1 MLTQKQPSSWVVRAK
16 GVTHVGR
23 VRQNNEDSLLVDE
36 KRGLFIVS
44 DGMGGHQAGEV
55 ASNAVV
61 TVLPPMIEQLAAR
74 VETPSKEAFEQ
85 VLRDAILELSQRLR
99 DESRGQAG
107 LQGMGAT
114 VVVVW
119 LQGQRAHMASMGDSR
134 IYLFREKQLTQLTQD
149 HSIIALLLRHKE
161 ITEEEAKQHPARGRL
176 SRYVGMEGD
185 TFADLHSISLRPDD
199 RLLLCSDGLTGMVTN
214 SEIAHVLA
222 HCPDPGAACNE
233 LVNMANEAGGKDNIT
248 ALVINF
254 EKQQS
259 MPEQPMTSVPQSMP
273 VQSRVSEQR
282 RPPEQS
288 RPPEQR
294 KVPDQPGVPEQRKVP
309 DQPRVPEQRKAS
321 QPGRPRLQKVV
332 LRREKVI
339 LVRPR
344 TQKRPKTDGRQQ
356 KP

>member
-1 MLTQKQPSSWVVRAK
+1 MLTQKQPSPWVVRAK

-23 VRQNNEDSLLVDE
+23 VRQNNEDNLFVDE

-74 VETPSKEAFEQ
+74 IETPSKEAFEQ

-99 DESRGQAG
+99 DESKGQAG

-119 LQGQRAHMASMGDSR
+119 LQGQRAHMAYMGDSR
-134 IYLFREKQLTQLTQD
+134 IYLFRDKLLTQLTQD
-149 HSIIALLLRHKE
+149 HSVIALLLRHKE

-185 TFADLHSISLRPDD
+185 TFSDLHSVSLFPGD
-199 RLLLCSDGLTGMVTN
+199 RLLLCSDGLTGMVSH
-214 SEIAHVLA
+214 SEINQVLMS
-222 HCPDPGAACNE
+222 CPDPEAACNE
-233 LVNMANEAGGKDNIT
+233 LVDMANKAGGKDNIT
-248 ALVINF
+248 ALIINF
-254 EKQQS
+254 DQQQS
-259 MPEQPMTSVPQSMP
+259 MPEQPMTSVPQHAP
-273 VQSRVSEQR
+273 EQSRTPEQQ

-288 RPPEQR
+288 KAPEQR
-294 KVPDQPGVPEQRKVP
+294 KVPE
-309 DQPRVPEQRKAS
+309 QPRVPEQRKAA
-321 QPGRPRLQKVV
+321 PPRRPRPQKIV
-332 LRREKVI
+332 LWQGKMIYE
-339 LVRPR
+339 RPG
-344 TQKRPKTDGRQQ
+344 TQKRPKTDGHQE

>member
-16 GVTHVGR
+16 GVTHIGR
-23 VRQNNEDSLLVDE
+23 IRQNNEDNLFVDE

-99 DESRGQAG
+99 DESKGQAG

-119 LQGQRAHMASMGDSR
+119 LQGQRAHMAYMGDSR
-134 IYLFREKQLTQLTQD
+134 IYLFRAKQLTQLTQD
-149 HSIIALLLRHKE
+149 HSVIALLLHHKE
-161 ITEEEAKQHPARGRL
+161 ITEEEAKHHPARGQL

-185 TFADLHSISLRPDD
+185 TFSDLRTVSLFPDD
-199 RLLLCSDGLTGMVTN
+199 RLLLCSDGLTGMV
-214 SEIAHVLA
+214 SPGDIHHVLA
-222 HCPDPGAACNE
+222 SCPDPGAACNE
-233 LVNMANEAGGKDNIT
+233 LVDMANKAGGKDNIT

-254 EKQQS
+254 DKQQS
-259 MPEQPMTSVPQSMP
+259 MPAQPMTSVPQHMQEKP
-273 VQSRVSEQR
+273 ET
-282 RPPEQS
+282 PEQQ
-288 RPPEQR
+288 RPSEKPETPEQQ
-294 KVPDQPGVPEQRKVP
+294 KVPE
-309 DQPRVPEQRKAS
+309 QPRVPEQRRVS
-321 QPGRPRLQKVV
+321 PPRRPRPQKIV
-332 LRREKVI
+332 LWQGKVI
-339 LVRPR
+339 HEAPK